1 MRSIKD
7 VGAAAKAALQWARE
21 RSSFID
27 HLMRALEH
35 YSHSAS
41 GQAAGAITY
50 FSFLSFFPMVALGFA
65 ALGYLGQFRPGT
77 LNDVLKVVSGYLP
90 GLIGTGAGQINLD
103 NIAGA
108 AAGAT
113 AFGLL
118 GLLYS
123 GLGWVSAFRGALQRV
138 WGTQSPPG
146 NVITRKLA
154 DVLVLVAFGLAVLAS
169 VAVSS
174 LATSA
179 TDLLLGA
186 IRLQNSAAA
195 GWVLRGLA
203 LLVAIGTD
211 MLVLLVMFDRLPG
224 RRVRWRTSASGALL
238 GAVLL
243 EILKLAGTYIIART
257 TRNAVYGTF
266 AVVVGLLVWLNLVS
280 RVVLLSACWAV
291 TLPWAPFG
299 TDERVDAEKS
309 KGVPDLEDGAEPTEP
324 GGQDGAEPTE
334 PSGQPARQS
343 AGLRLARQ
351 VDVEPQQ
358 VRLAADDDVPA
369 AQARA
374 RRPGLPLLLV
384 VGASALGVILRQA
397 IRKVALGRRG

>member
-1 MRSIKD
+1 MRSVKEL
-7 VGAAAKAALQWARE
+7 GEAAKAALQWARQ
-21 RSSFID
+21 RSSFVD
-27 HLMRALEH
+27 HLVRALEH
-35 YSHSAS
+35 YSRSAS

-65 ALGYLGQFRPGT
+65 ALGYLGRVRPGT
-77 LNDVLKVVSGYLP
+77 LNDVLSVVSGYLP
-90 GLIGTGAGQINLD
+90 GLVGTGAGQINLN

-113 AFGLL
+113 AFGLV

-146 NVITRKLA
+146 NFITRKLA
-154 DVLVLVAFGLAVLAS
+154 DVLVLLAFGVAVLAS

-174 LATSA
+174 LVTSA

-186 IRLQNSAAA
+186 IGLQNSLAA

-211 MLVLLVMFDRLPG
+211 MVVLLVMFDRLPG
-224 RRVRWRTSASGALL
+224 RRVRWRTSATGALL

-299 TDERVDAEKS
+299 TDERVEAERRR
-309 KGVPDLEDGAEPTEP
+309 GVPDLEDGDDPQSSP
-324 GGQDGAEPTE
+324 GQGGQA
-334 PSGQPARQS
+334 GQPSQ
-343 AGLRLARQ
+343 G
-351 VDVEPQQ
+351 
-358 VRLAADDDVPA
+358 
-369 AQARA
+369 
-374 RRPGLPLLLV
+374 G
-384 VGASALGVILRQA
+384 
-397 IRKVALGRRG
+397 